1 MRFTH
6 ICVRFVYSRTPY
18 TANKQFAHRNERRVY
33 TIYRKIGIRLDARVD
48 YMYRKYSY
56 NRKICDEFRTLYFR
70 RLCALLSSAK
80 HSPLSPKW
88 KEREKWARTTLINI
102 SFRIRILKELVHC
115 ISARSWYRTHS
126 FCVANQ
132 TSVFFLLKMLN
143 LFPIRNQSLALSLLF
158 FASFRR
164 KLKEAVQKDADP
176 NAEHSQHSK
185 IIEEI

>member
-1 MRFTH
+1 M
-6 ICVRFVYSRTPY
+6 YSRTPY

-132 TSVFFLLKMLN
+132 TSVFFYWKCWIYSQYEIN
-143 LFPIRNQSLALSLLF
+143 HWRYLFYF
-158 FASFRR
+158 FRF
-164 KLKEAVQKDADP
+164 V
-176 NAEHSQHSK
+176 SK
-185 IIEEI
+185 KAQGSCTKRCRFKCGTQPTQ